1 MGFHP
6 IAIRLGQDLPS
17 SYERSLAKNEFICP
31 CFKECSSQ
39 ESMQRFQFS
48 RSIDTEEAT
57 CRPLITNSQCMWLTH
72 YFRALLE
79 NVLSLISLLLSYMVG
94 TMLSKLY
101 QIIYTQV
108 IQPSKKTYARA
119 NAQRL
124 SRSAAVACFP
134 FSSSLLSLPY
144 LVVMRSQ
151 AV

>member
-108 IQPSKKTYARA
+108 IQPTP
-119 NAQRL
+119 
-124 SRSAAVACFP
+124 FP